1 MYDWDL
7 LGSDDLIGETKI
19 DLEDRLY
26 SRHRATCGLA
36 AKYDPCGYNEWR
48 DPMRPSQV
56 LARLCRE
63 ARVDGP
69 HFIGRHSVRVGDKVF
84 TVERSAVAG
93 EAECAMPDKSG
104 E

>member
-1 MYDWDL
+1 
-7 LGSDDLIGETKI
+7 
-19 DLEDRLY
+19 
-26 SRHRATCGLA
+26 
-36 AKYDPCGYNEWR
+36 
-48 DPMRPSQV
+48 MRPSQV